1 MSKGFLA
8 QQAIQK
14 RRQYGRMGAVTVL
27 TALALLLAGCGG
39 GSSSSDSGGSSAG
52 SGRGTLVV
60 AMADAPPAPEV
71 TAVNVTIDRVEAH
84 VDGEWTPLPMAAPV
98 TLNLL
103 DLTRVEAVLGS
114 ATLPAGSYNQVRFFP
129 SQSTVTDATGT
140 HDVTIPSAAQ
150 TGIKVNVNYDIVPN
164 EVTTVLLDFNVN
176 KSLHRQGNGQ
186 WRLQP
191 VIPAVVKT
199 LSGTITGSV
208 TDGAAPGGGPLV
220 GAVVAAVY
228 EAGDSYALG
237 TEVNTGVALAD
248 GTFKIWALLPG
259 TYTLNVTYT
268 DPVTSAVRTVT
279 KTGVVVTA
287 NQNTEAGALAVP

>member
-1 MSKGFLA
+1 MSRGFLA

-14 RRQYGRMGAVTVL
+14 RRQYGRIGAVTVL
-27 TALALLLAGCGG
+27 TALALILAGCGG
-39 GSSSSDSGGSSAG
+39 GGSSSNGGSAG

-84 VDGEWTPLPMAAPV
+84 VNGEWTPLPMAAPV

-103 DLTRVEAVLGS
+103 DLARVEAVLGS
-114 ATLPAGSYNQVRFFP
+114 ASLPAGSYTQVRFFP
-129 SQSTVTDATGT
+129 TQTTVTDAAGT
-140 HDVTIPSAAQ
+140 HDVTVPSAAQ
-150 TGIKVNVNYDIVPN
+150 TGIKVNVNYEITPDA
-164 EVTTVLLDFNVN
+164 VTTVLLDFNVN

-186 WRLQP
+186 YHLQP

-199 LSGTITGSV
+199 LSGTVTGSV
-208 TDGAAPGGGPLV
+208 TDGAAPGGGPLP

-228 EAGDSYALG
+228 EAGDSYPVG
-237 TEVNTGVALAD
+237 TEVNTGVALTD
-248 GTFKIWALLPG
+248 GTFKVWALLPG
-259 TYTLNVTYT
+259 TYTLRVTFT

-287 NQNTEAGALAVP
+287 NQNTDVGALAVP